1 MVGVGGRGAEEKG
14 QGFLVMLTYAN
25 SIWTEAMKSLRRNL
39 IRTVLTILGLVVGIA
54 AFICVVGVGKAGS
67 AKVEEQLTKLG
78 DNMIWIEAGS
88 RATNGVRFGTRETN
102 SLKVEDAT
110 AIFAEVP
117 GLKRMSPN
125 VDGRVQV
132 VYGTLNWNTTYRGV
146 APEYFDIR
154 KWEIQSGTIFTH
166 EDVEKDVPVC
176 ILGQTVVENLFP
188 NENPVGKSI
197 RVQAMPCRVIGVFQ
211 PKGASASSTD
221 QDDFVA
227 MPYTTAMKRISG
239 TYWLDDIFF
248 STTSRAAIPTA
259 TKQAV
264 GLLRERHHLHPDE
277 PDDFNIRS
285 PEDVI
290 RAQLQASQLFTWL
303 LGTTASLALL
313 VGGIGIMNIMLVS
326 VTERTREIGIRLAI
340 GATEG
345 DIQFQFLSEAVA
357 ISILG
362 GALGVLAGIGASSLF
377 ETTLQWEIKLTPQLL
392 LFSGLFAAGIGI
404 FFGYYPSR
412 KASQLDPMAALRYE

>member
-1 MVGVGGRGAEEKG
+1 MIHAELHPFHPERGDE
-14 QGFLVMLTYAN
+14 
-25 SIWTEAMKSLRRNL
+25 SLRRNL

-67 AKVEEQLTKLG
+67 AKVEEQLQKLG

-132 VYGTLNWNTTYRGV
+132 VYGTQNWNTTYRGV

-154 KWEIQSGTIFTH
+154 RWEIQSGTIFTH
-166 EDVEKDVPVC
+166 DDVERDVPVC
-176 ILGQTVVENLFP
+176 ILGETLVENLFP

-211 PKGASASSTD
+211 PKGASASGYD

-227 MPYTTAMKRISG
+227 MPYTTAMKRIGG
-239 TYWLDDIFF
+239 TNWLDDIFF
-248 STTSRAAIPTA
+248 SATSRDAIPIV

-264 GLLRERHHLHPDE
+264 ALLRERHHLHPDE

-290 RAQLQASQLFTWL
+290 RAQLQSSQLFTWL

-326 VTERTREIGIRLAI
+326 VTERTREIGIRLAV

-357 ISILG
+357 ISLLGGILG
-362 GALGVLAGIGASSLF
+362 VIAGLVASSF
-377 ETTLQWEIKLTPQLL
+377 FQTTLQWEIRLTPQLL
-392 LFSGLFAAGIGI
+392 FFSGLFAAAIGI
-404 FFGYYPSR
+404 FFGFYPSR
-412 KASQLDPMAALRYE
+412 KASRLDPIGALRYE

>member
-1 MVGVGGRGAEEKG
+1 
-14 QGFLVMLTYAN
+14 MLTYAN

-67 AKVEEQLTKLG
+67 AKVEEQLQKLG

-102 SLKVEDAT
+102 SLRVDDAN

-117 GLKRMSPN
+117 GLKGMSPN
-125 VDGRVQV
+125 VDGRVQI
-132 VYGTLNWNTTYRGV
+132 VYGTQNWNTTYRGV

-154 KWEIQSGTIFTH
+154 KWELQSGTVFTH
-166 EDVEKDVPVC
+166 DDVEKDIPVC
-176 ILGQTVVENLFP
+176 ILGQTVAANLFP
-188 NENPVGKSI
+188 NEEPVGNSI
-197 RVQAMPCRVIGVFQ
+197 RVQAMPCRVVGVFKA
-211 PKGASASSTD
+211 KGASASGYD

-239 TYWLDDIFF
+239 SYWLDDIFF
-248 STTSRAAIPTA
+248 SATSRAAIPIA

-264 GLLRERHHLHPDE
+264 GLLRERHRLHPDE

-303 LGTTASLALL
+303 LGTTAALALL

-340 GATEG
+340 GATEA
-345 DIQFQFLSEAVA
+345 DIQLQFLSEAVA

-362 GALGVLAGIGASSLF
+362 GVLGVLAGLGLSSVF
-377 ETTLQWEIKLTPQLL
+377 ESTLQWEIKLTPQLL

-404 FFGYYPSR
+404 FFGYYPSH
-412 KASQLDPMAALRYE
+412 KASQLDPIAALRYE

>member
-1 MVGVGGRGAEEKG
+1 
-14 QGFLVMLTYAN
+14 MLTYAH
-25 SIWTEAMKSLRRNL
+25 SILSEAMKSLRRNF

-67 AKVEEQLTKLG
+67 AKVEEQLQQLG

-110 AIFAEVP
+110 AIFAEIP

-132 VYGTLNWNTTYRGV
+132 IYGTQNWNTTYRGV

-154 KWEIQSGTIFTH
+154 RWEIQSGTIFTH
-166 EDVEKDVPVC
+166 DDVERDIPVC

-188 NENPVGKSI
+188 DENPVGKSI
-197 RVQAMPCRVIGVFQ
+197 RVQAMPCRVIGVFK
-211 PKGASASSTD
+211 PKGASASGWD

-227 MPYTTAMKRISG
+227 MPYTTAMKRIGG
-239 TYWLDDIFF
+239 TNWLDDIFF
-248 STTSRAAIPTA
+248 SATSRDAIPIA
-259 TKQAV
+259 TKQAT

-345 DIQFQFLSEAVA
+345 DIQLQFLSEAIA
-357 ISILG
+357 ISLLG
-362 GALGVLAGIGASSLF
+362 GVLGVLAGFGASSLF
-377 ETTLQWEIKLTPQLL
+377 QSTLQWEIKLTPHLL
-392 LFSGLFAAGIGI
+392 VFSGLFAAGIGI

-412 KASQLDPMAALRYE
+412 KASQLNPIDALRYE

>member
-1 MVGVGGRGAEEKG
+1 
-14 QGFLVMLTYAN
+14 MLTYAN
-25 SIWTEAMKSLRRNL
+25 SIGTEALKSLRRNL

-67 AKVEEQLTKLG
+67 AKVEEQLRKLG
-78 DNMIWIEAGS
+78 DNMIWVEAGS

-102 SLKVEDAT
+102 SLRVDDAN

-117 GLKRMSPN
+117 GLKAMSPN

-132 VYGTLNWNTTYRGV
+132 VYGTQNWNTTYRGV

-154 KWEIQSGTIFTH
+154 KWQIAGGSVFTH
-166 EDVEKDVPVC
+166 DDVEKDVPVC
-176 ILGQTVVENLFP
+176 LLGQTVVESLFP

-197 RVQAMPCRVIGVFQ
+197 RVNAMPCRVIGVFA
-211 PKGASASSTD
+211 PKGASASGSD
-221 QDDFVA
+221 QDDFIA
-227 MPYTTAMKRISG
+227 LPYTTAMKRISG

-248 STTSRAAIPTA
+248 SAVSREAIPVA
-259 TKQAV
+259 TQNAV
-264 GLLRERHHLHPDE
+264 ALLRERHRLHADE

-290 RAQLQASQLFTWL
+290 RAQLQASRLFTWL

-326 VTERTREIGIRLAI
+326 VTERIREIGLRKALGAAPRVIRRQFLVEASVLGSVGGVLGAVLGLI
-340 GATEG
+340 GAEVLPHFISDPIAISPVAAVG
-345 DIQFQFLSEAVA
+345 AIAVA
-357 ISILG
+357 I
-362 GALGVLAGIGASSLF
+362 A
-377 ETTLQWEIKLTPQLL
+377 
-392 LFSGLFAAGIGI
+392 IGI
-404 FFGYYPSR
+404 AFGVYPAGR
-412 KASQLDPMAALRYE
+412 AARLAPIDALRSE

>member
-1 MVGVGGRGAEEKG
+1 
-14 QGFLVMLTYAN
+14 MLMYVQ
-25 SIWTEAMKSLRRNL
+25 SIWNEAMKSLRRNL

-67 AKVEEQLTKLG
+67 AKVEEQLQKLG

-102 SLKVEDAT
+102 SLKVDDAT

-132 VYGTLNWNTTYRGV
+132 VYGGQNWNTTYRGV
-146 APEYFDIR
+146 APDYFDIR
-154 KWEIQSGTIFTH
+154 KWELQSGTIFTRD
-166 EDVEKDVPVC
+166 DVEKDVPVC
-176 ILGQTVVENLFP
+176 LLGQTVIENLFP
-188 NENPVGKSI
+188 DENPVGKSI
-197 RVQAMPCRVIGVFQ
+197 RVQAMPCRVIGVFKA
-211 PKGASASSTD
+211 KGASASGSD

-227 MPYTTAMKRISG
+227 LPYTTAMKRISG
-239 TYWLDDIFF
+239 TNWLDDIFF
-248 STTSRAAIPTA
+248 SATSRDAIPIA
-259 TKQAV
+259 TRQAV

-277 PDDFNIRS
+277 PEDFNIRS
-285 PEDVI
+285 PEDII
-290 RAQLQASQLFTWL
+290 RAQLQASELFTWL

-340 GATEG
+340 GATET

-362 GALGVLAGIGASSLF
+362 GCLGVLAGIAASSMLQAS
-377 ETTLQWEIKLTPQLL
+377 LQWEIKLTPQLL
-392 LFSGLFAAGIGI
+392 VFSGLFAAGIGI

-412 KASQLDPMAALRYE
+412 KASQLDPIAALRYE

>member
-1 MVGVGGRGAEEKG
+1 
-14 QGFLVMLTYAN
+14 MLTYAN

-67 AKVEEQLTKLG
+67 AKVEEQLQKLG

-102 SLKVEDAT
+102 SLRVDDAT

-117 GLKRMSPN
+117 GLKWMSPN

-132 VYGTLNWNTTYRGV
+132 VYGTQNWNTTYRGV

-154 KWEIQSGTIFTH
+154 KWDLQSGTMFTH
-166 EDVEKDVPVC
+166 DDVDKDIPVC
-176 ILGQTVVENLFP
+176 LLGQTVLENLFP
-188 NENPVGKSI
+188 NESPVGKSI
-197 RVQAMPCRVIGVFQ
+197 RVNAMPCRVIGVFQ
-211 PKGASASSTD
+211 AKGASASGWD

-239 TYWLDDIFF
+239 SYWLDDIFF
-248 STTSRAAIPTA
+248 SATSRAAIPMA

-357 ISILG
+357 ISLLG
-362 GALGVLAGIGASSLF
+362 GILGVLAGIAASSF
-377 ETTLQWEIKLTPQLL
+377 FQNTLQWEIELTPQLL

-404 FFGYYPSR
+404 FFGFYPSR
-412 KASQLDPMAALRYE
+412 KASQLDPIAALRYE

>member
-1 MVGVGGRGAEEKG
+1 
-14 QGFLVMLTYAN
+14 MLTYAN

-67 AKVEEQLTKLG
+67 AKVEEQLQKLG

-132 VYGTLNWNTTYRGV
+132 IYGTQNWNTTYRGV

-154 KWEIQSGTIFTH
+154 KWELQSGTIFTH
-166 EDVEKDVPVC
+166 DDVDKDLPVC
-176 ILGQTVVENLFP
+176 LLGQTVVENLFP
-188 NENPVGKSI
+188 SENPIGKSI
-197 RVQAMPCRVIGVFQ
+197 RVNAMPCRVIGVFV
-211 PKGASASSTD
+211 PKGASASGWD

-248 STTSRAAIPTA
+248 SATSRAAIPAA
-259 TKQAV
+259 TNQAV

-340 GATEG
+340 GATET
-345 DIQFQFLSEAVA
+345 DIQIQFLSEAVA
-357 ISILG
+357 ISFLG
-362 GALGVLAGIGASSLF
+362 GLLGVIAGVAASSLF
-377 ETTLQWEIKLTPQLL
+377 QNSLQWEIRLTPQLL
-392 LFSGLFAAGIGI
+392 LFSGLFAAGIGV

-412 KASQLDPMAALRYE
+412 KASQLNPVEALRYE

>member
-1 MVGVGGRGAEEKG
+1 
-14 QGFLVMLTYAN
+14 MLTYAN
-25 SIWTEAMKSLRRNL
+25 SIGTEALKSLRRNL

-67 AKVEEQLTKLG
+67 AKVEEQLRKLG
-78 DNMIWIEAGS
+78 DNMIWVEAGS

-102 SLKVEDAT
+102 SLRVDDAN

-117 GLKRMSPN
+117 GLKAMSPN

-132 VYGTLNWNTTYRGV
+132 VYGTQNWNTTYRGV

-154 KWEIQSGTIFTH
+154 RWQIASGSVFTH
-166 EDVEKDVPVC
+166 DDVEKDVPVC
-176 ILGQTVVENLFP
+176 LLGQTVVETLFP

-197 RVQAMPCRVIGVFQ
+197 RVNAMPCRVIGVFQ
-211 PKGASASSTD
+211 PKGASASGSD
-221 QDDFVA
+221 QDDFIA
-227 MPYTTAMKRISG
+227 LPYTTAMKRISG

-248 STTSRAAIPTA
+248 SAVSREAIPVA
-259 TKQAV
+259 TQNAV
-264 GLLRERHHLHPDE
+264 ALLRERHRLHADE

-290 RAQLQASQLFTWL
+290 RAQLQASRLFTWL

-326 VTERTREIGIRLAI
+326 VTERTREIGVRLAL
-340 GATEG
+340 GATEA
-345 DIQFQFLSEAVA
+345 DIQLQFLSEAVA
-357 ISILG
+357 ISLLG
-362 GALGVLAGIGASSLF
+362 GVLGVLAGIGASSLF
-377 ETTLQWEIKLTPQLL
+377 QTTLQWEIQLTPQLL
-392 LFSGLFAAGIGI
+392 LFSGLFAAGVGI
-404 FFGYYPSR
+404 FFGFYPSR
-412 KASQLDPMAALRYE
+412 KASQLDPISALRYE

>member
-1 MVGVGGRGAEEKG
+1 
-14 QGFLVMLTYAN
+14 MLTYAN

-39 IRTVLTILGLVVGIA
+39 IRTILTILGLVVGIA

-67 AKVEEQLTKLG
+67 TKVEEQLQKLG

-132 VYGTLNWNTTYRGV
+132 IYGTQNWNATYRGV

-154 KWEIQSGTIFTH
+154 RWQIQSGTVFTH
-166 EDVEKDVPVC
+166 DDVDRDVPVC
-176 ILGQTVVENLFP
+176 LLGQTVVENLFP
-188 NENPVGKSI
+188 NDNPIGKSI
-197 RVQAMPCRVIGVFQ
+197 RVNAMPCRVIGVFQ
-211 PKGASASSTD
+211 PKGASASGWD

-248 STTSRAAIPTA
+248 SATSRASIPIA

-290 RAQLQASQLFTWL
+290 RAQLQASELFTWL
-303 LGTTASLALL
+303 LGITASLALL

-340 GATEG
+340 GATEA

-357 ISILG
+357 ISLLG
-362 GALGVLAGIGASSLF
+362 GVLGVIAGLAASSLF
-377 ETTLQWEIKLTPQLL
+377 QTTLQWEIRLTPQLL
-392 LFSGLFAAGIGI
+392 VFSGVFAASIGI

-412 KASQLDPMAALRYE
+412 KASQLDPIEALRYE

>member
-1 MVGVGGRGAEEKG
+1 
-14 QGFLVMLTYAN
+14 
-25 SIWTEAMKSLRRNL
+25 MKSLRRNL

-67 AKVEEQLTKLG
+67 AKVEEQLQKLG

-102 SLKVEDAT
+102 SLRVDDAN
-110 AIFAEVP
+110 AIFAEVS
-117 GLKRMSPN
+117 GLRRMSPN

-132 VYGTLNWNTTYRGV
+132 VYGTNNWNTTYRGV

-154 KWEIQSGTIFTH
+154 RWELESGTIFTH
-166 EDVEKDVPVC
+166 DDVEKDVPVC
-176 ILGQTVVENLFP
+176 MLGQTVLENLFT
-188 NENPVGKSI
+188 NENPIGKSI
-197 RVQAMPCRVIGVFQ
+197 RVNAMPCRVIGVFK
-211 PKGASASSTD
+211 PKGASASGSD

-239 TYWLDDIFF
+239 SYWLDDIFF
-248 STTSRAAIPTA
+248 SATSRAAIPIA
-259 TKQAV
+259 TRQAV
-264 GLLRERHHLHPDE
+264 GLLRERHRLHPDE

-362 GALGVLAGIGASSLF
+362 GLLGVFAGIGLSSLF

-412 KASQLDPMAALRYE
+412 KASQLDPIAALRYE

>member
-1 MVGVGGRGAEEKG
+1 
-14 QGFLVMLTYAN
+14 MLTYAN

-67 AKVEEQLTKLG
+67 AKVEEQLRKLG

-132 VYGTLNWNTTYRGV
+132 IYGTQNWNTTYRGV

-154 KWEIQSGTIFTH
+154 KWDLQSGTVFTH
-166 EDVEKDVPVC
+166 DDVDKDVPVC
-176 ILGQTVVENLFP
+176 LLGQTVVENLFP
-188 NENPVGKSI
+188 NESPIGKSI
-197 RVQAMPCRVIGVFQ
+197 RVNAMPCRVIGVFQ
-211 PKGASASSTD
+211 PKGASASGWD

-227 MPYTTAMKRISG
+227 MPYTTAMKRIGG
-239 TYWLDDIFF
+239 TNWLDDIFF
-248 STTSRAAIPTA
+248 SATSRAAIPIA

-340 GATEG
+340 GATES

-357 ISILG
+357 ISLLG
-362 GALGVLAGIGASSLF
+362 GVLGVLAGIGMSSLF
-377 ETTLQWEIKLTPQLL
+377 ESTLEWEIKLTPQLL

-404 FFGYYPSR
+404 FFGFYPSR
-412 KASQLDPMAALRYE
+412 RASQLDPIAALRYE

>member
-1 MVGVGGRGAEEKG
+1 
-14 QGFLVMLTYAN
+14 MLTYAN

-54 AFICVVGVGKAGS
+54 AFICVVGVGRAGS

-227 MPYTTAMKRISG
+227 MPYTTAMKRIAG
-239 TYWLDDIFF
+239 TTWLDDIFF
-248 STTSRAAIPTA
+248 SSTSREAIPIA
-259 TKQAV
+259 TRQAV
-264 GLLRERHHLHPDE
+264 GLLRERHHLHPEE

-285 PEDVI
+285 PEEVI
-290 RAQLQASQLFTWL
+290 RLQLQASELFTWL

-357 ISILG
+357 ISLLG
-362 GALGVLAGIGASSLF
+362 GALGVLAGIGMSSLF
-377 ETTLQWEIKLTPQLL
+377 ETTLQWEIRLTPHLL

-404 FFGYYPSR
+404 FFGFYPSR
-412 KASQLDPMAALRYE
+412 KASQLDPIAALRYE

>member
-67 AKVEEQLTKLG
+67 AKVEEQLQKLG

-102 SLKVEDAT
+102 SLRVDDGN

-132 VYGTLNWNTTYRGV
+132 VYGTNNWNTTYRGV

-154 KWEIQSGTIFTH
+154 RWELESGTIFTH
-166 EDVEKDVPVC
+166 DDVEKDVPVC
-176 ILGQTVVENLFP
+176 MLGQTVLENLFP

-197 RVQAMPCRVIGVFQ
+197 RVNAMPCRVIGVFK
-211 PKGASASSTD
+211 PKGASASGSD

-239 TYWLDDIFF
+239 SYWLDDIFF
-248 STTSRAAIPTA
+248 SATSRAAIPIA
-259 TKQAV
+259 TRQAV
-264 GLLRERHHLHPDE
+264 GLLRERHRLHPDE

-340 GATEG
+340 GATET
-345 DIQFQFLSEAVA
+345 DIQIQFLSEAVA
-357 ISILG
+357 ISFLG
-362 GALGVLAGIGASSLF
+362 GLLGVIAGVAASSLF
-377 ETTLQWEIKLTPQLL
+377 QTSLQWEIRLTPHLL

-412 KASQLDPMAALRYE
+412 KASQLNPVEALRYE

>member
-1 MVGVGGRGAEEKG
+1 
-14 QGFLVMLTYAN
+14 MLTYTH
-25 SIWTEAMKSLRRNL
+25 SILSEAIKSLRRNL
-39 IRTVLTILGLVVGIA
+39 IRTVLTVLGLIVGIA

-67 AKVEEQLTKLG
+67 AKVEDQLAKLG
-78 DNMIWIEAGS
+78 DNMIWVEAGS

-102 SLKVEDAT
+102 SLKVDDAT
-110 AIFAEVP
+110 AIFAQVP

-125 VDGRVQV
+125 VDGRVQII
-132 VYGTLNWNTTYRGV
+132 YGTQNWNTTFRGV
-146 APEYFDIR
+146 SPEYFDIR
-154 KWEIQSGTIFTH
+154 KWEVQSGTIFTH
-166 EDVEKDVPVC
+166 DDVDRDVPVC
-176 ILGQTVVENLFP
+176 LLGQTVVENLFP
-188 NENPVGKSI
+188 DENPVGKSI
-197 RVQAMPCRVIGVFQ
+197 RVQAMPCRVIGVFKA
-211 PKGASASSTD
+211 KGASASGWD

-227 MPYTTAMKRISG
+227 MPYTTAMKRIAG
-239 TYWLDDIFF
+239 TNWLDDIFF
-248 STTSRAAIPTA
+248 SASSRDAIPIA

-290 RAQLQASQLFTWL
+290 RAQLQASELFTWL
-303 LGTTASLALL
+303 LGTTAALALL

-357 ISILG
+357 ISLLG
-362 GALGVLAGIGASSLF
+362 GLLGVFAGLAASALF
-377 ETTLQWEIKLTPQLL
+377 QSTLQWEIKLTPQLL
-392 LFSGLFAAGIGI
+392 IFSGMFAAGIGI

-412 KASQLDPMAALRYE
+412 KASQLNPIEALRYE

>member
-1 MVGVGGRGAEEKG
+1 
-14 QGFLVMLTYAN
+14 MLTYAN

-67 AKVEEQLTKLG
+67 AKVEEQLQKLG

-102 SLKVEDAT
+102 SLKVDDAT
-110 AIFAEVP
+110 AID
-117 GLKRMSPN
+117 
-125 VDGRVQV
+125 VD
-132 VYGTLNWNTTYRGV
+132 
-146 APEYFDIR
+146 
-154 KWEIQSGTIFTH
+154 
-166 EDVEKDVPVC
+166 KDVPVC
-176 ILGQTVVENLFP
+176 LLGRTVVENLFP

-197 RVQAMPCRVIGVFQ
+197 RVNAMPCRVIGVFQ
-211 PKGASASSTD
+211 PKGASASGWD

-248 STTSRAAIPTA
+248 SATSRAAIPTA

-290 RAQLQASQLFTWL
+290 RAQLQA
-303 LGTTASLALL
+303 
-313 VGGIGIMNIMLVS
+313 V
-326 VTERTREIGIRLAI
+326 RR
-340 GATEG
+340 
-345 DIQFQFLSEAVA
+345 
-357 ISILG
+357 
-362 GALGVLAGIGASSLF
+362 
-377 ETTLQWEIKLTPQLL
+377 
-392 LFSGLFAAGIGI
+392 
-404 FFGYYPSR
+404 
-412 KASQLDPMAALRYE
+412 

>member
-1 MVGVGGRGAEEKG
+1 
-14 QGFLVMLTYAN
+14 MLMYIQSTW
-25 SIWTEAMKSLRRNL
+25 SEAMKSLRRNL

-67 AKVEEQLTKLG
+67 AKVETELQKLG

-88 RATNGVRFGTRETN
+88 RATNGVRCGTRETK
-102 SLKVEDAT
+102 SLTVEDAR
-110 AIFAEVP
+110 AIFAEIP

-132 VYGTLNWNTTYRGV
+132 VYGTQNWNTTFRGV

-154 KWEIQSGTIFTH
+154 RWEIQTGTVFTH
-166 EDVEKDVPVC
+166 DDVDRNAPVC

-188 NENPVGKSI
+188 NEDPVGKSI
-197 RVQAMPCRVIGVFQ
+197 RVQAMPCRVIGEFQ
-211 PKGASASSTD
+211 PKGASASGWD

-227 MPYTTAMKRISG
+227 MPYTTAMKRIGG
-239 TYWLDDIFF
+239 TSWLDDIFF
-248 STTSRAAIPTA
+248 SASSRDAIPIA
-259 TKQAV
+259 TRQAV
-264 GLLRERHHLHPDE
+264 ALLRERHHLHPEE

-290 RAQLQASQLFTWL
+290 RAQLQSSQIFTLL
-303 LGTTASLALL
+303 LGTIASLALL

-326 VTERTREIGIRLAI
+326 VTERTREIGIRMAI
-340 GATEG
+340 GATES
-345 DIQFQFLSEAVA
+345 DIQFQFLAEAVA
-357 ISILG
+357 ISFLG
-362 GALGVLAGIGASSLF
+362 GVLGILAGVGVSSLF
-377 ETTLQWEIKLTPQLL
+377 QTTLQWEIKLSPQLL
-392 LFSGLFAAGIGI
+392 VSSGLFAACIGI

-412 KASQLDPMAALRYE
+412 KASQLNPIEALRYE

>member
-1 MVGVGGRGAEEKG
+1 
-14 QGFLVMLTYAN
+14 MLIYAN
-25 SIWTEAMKSLRRNL
+25 SIWSEAMKSLRRNL

-67 AKVEEQLTKLG
+67 AKVEEQLQKLG

-102 SLKVEDAT
+102 SLRVDDAN
-110 AIFAEVP
+110 AIFAEVS
-117 GLKRMSPN
+117 GLRRMSPN

-132 VYGTLNWNTTYRGV
+132 VYGTNNWNTTYRGV

-154 KWEIQSGTIFTH
+154 RWELESGTIFTH
-166 EDVEKDVPVC
+166 DDVEKDVPVC
-176 ILGQTVVENLFP
+176 MLGQTVLENLFT
-188 NENPVGKSI
+188 NENPIGKSI
-197 RVQAMPCRVIGVFQ
+197 RVNAMPCRVIGVFK
-211 PKGASASSTD
+211 PKGASASGSD

-239 TYWLDDIFF
+239 SYWLDDIFF
-248 STTSRAAIPTA
+248 SATSRAAIPIA
-259 TKQAV
+259 TRQAV
-264 GLLRERHHLHPDE
+264 GLLRERHRLHPDE

-362 GALGVLAGIGASSLF
+362 GLLGVFAGIGLSSLF

-412 KASQLDPMAALRYE
+412 KASQLDPIAALRYE